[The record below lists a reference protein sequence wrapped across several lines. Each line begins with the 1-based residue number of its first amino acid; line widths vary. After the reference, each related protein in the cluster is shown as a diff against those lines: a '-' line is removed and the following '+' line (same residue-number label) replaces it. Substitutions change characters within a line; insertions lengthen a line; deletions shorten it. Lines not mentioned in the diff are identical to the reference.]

1 MHILE
6 VHPHI
11 KIGCTPV
18 RLTWE
23 DHLSSLFHSE
33 EFDELA
39 PNTGLSILVCCTF
52 NELRGT
58 FWLSDL
64 VFSRLSDALGLSD
77 NHSPYQHPLPHHVF
91 EKIYIRVSPYLSWI
105 LMFCSLTLL
114 RRRCLIGWVAVRV
127 SQCLSILTLTFDWCW
142 IWYPTVNILRWWRR
156 RCRSRQAWQWRHRR

>member
-1 MHILE
+1 MLVHILQ
-6 VHPHI
+6 VQPHI

-39 PNTGLSILVCCTF
+39 PNTGLPVLVCCTF

-64 VFSRLSDALGLSD
+64 VFSGPSDALGQSD
-77 NHSPYQHPLPHHVF
+77 NENLFRVLISILSLPPSIMSSK
-91 EKIYIRVSPYLSWI
+91 KIYLHTGLPVLVMNSQLLFPDWLAYSAGLPMLVYPHSHIR
-105 LMFCSLTLL
+105 LMLDL
-114 RRRCLIGWVAVRV
+114 V
-127 SQCLSILTLTFDWCW
+127 
-142 IWYPTVNILRWWRR
+142 
-156 RCRSRQAWQWRHRR
+156 QAWQWRHRR